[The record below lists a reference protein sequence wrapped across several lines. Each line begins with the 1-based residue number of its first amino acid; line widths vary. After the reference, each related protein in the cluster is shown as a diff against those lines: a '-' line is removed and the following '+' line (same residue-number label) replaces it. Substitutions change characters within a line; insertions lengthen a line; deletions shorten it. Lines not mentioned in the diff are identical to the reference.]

1 MQVSEILIEI
11 DAEIE
16 RLRQARNLLAGAGDV
31 KSGRRSRSA
40 AAKAGKST
48 GKRKLSA
55 EGRRR
60 ISEAQK
66 ARWAQRRKRLS
77 TRNSE
82 G

>member
-1 MQVSEILIEI
+1 MQVSQIVTEI

-16 RLRQARNLLAGAGDV
+16 RLQQARNLLAGRGDL
-31 KSGRRSRSA
+31 KSGRS
-40 AAKAGKST
+40 GKSGAPKAARSS

-55 EGRRR
+55 EGRRK

-77 TRNSE
+77 AKNS

>member
-1 MQVSEILIEI
+1 MQVSEILTEI

-16 RLRQARNLLAGAGDV
+16 RLRQARNLLAGADDV
-31 KSGRRSRSA
+31 KSRRRSGSA
-40 AAKAGKST
+40 APKAGKSS

-82 G
+82 